1 MGAFEETE
9 ETTVTSINILSNK
22 KFKFIQD
29 KRLVLKNK
37 MNQNIKN
44 GTLYD
49 KRQLWFRFTNPAL
62 FLFSKNF
69 I

>member
-1 MGAFEETE
+1 MFFPPFKVRGNLMGAFEETE

-49 KRQLWFRFTNPAL
+49 KRQL
-62 FLFSKNF
+62 
-69 I
+69 